1 MINFQANSKK
11 NLHRNSSSRIL
22 SNLFFKNR
30 LHGSDQISQ
39 CEKLATAK
47 LTILPDVSKI
57 DKKNLV
63 KGVDF
68 VFSLI

>member
-1 MINFQANSKK
+1 MEVIME
-11 NLHRNSSSRIL
+11 
-22 SNLFFKNR
+22 
-30 LHGSDQISQ
+30 

-57 DKKNLV
+57 AKKNLL
-63 KGVDF
+63 KGIDS